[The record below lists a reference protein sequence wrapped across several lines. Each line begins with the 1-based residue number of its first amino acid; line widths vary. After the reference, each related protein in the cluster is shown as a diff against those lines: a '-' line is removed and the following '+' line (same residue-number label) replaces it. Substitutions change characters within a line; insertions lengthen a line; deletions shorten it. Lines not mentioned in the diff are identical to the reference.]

1 VTEACEVAP
10 SDAVLIAAHDWDVAG
25 AAAAGLST
33 AFVAREGRVP
43 LPVAEKPTVAG
54 KDLDEV
60 AALLTGRR

>member
-1 VTEACEVAP
+1 MAP

-43 LPVAEKPTVAG
+43 LSSADAPAFVGA
-54 KDLDEV
+54 DLDEIASRLV
-60 AALLTGRR
+60 AGSSRQ